1 MKKFIA
7 LLLALVM
14 ALSLVACGKTAEPAT
29 DGADDGAATEAEYVI
44 KLAGSGI
51 DNHADLLNKTFAQ
64 LVEERTEGRVTVDY
78 YPALQLG
85 SIREYHEAC
94 QAGQIQACE
103 GGAVIFANFTD
114 KWNFMN
120 LPMMF
125 DNREAVQYFLKSDVG
140 QQLIMDIAEE
150 TNLLL
155 LACSENGFQA
165 ITNNKREIHSPADMK
180 GLKIRTQESPILL
193 NAYEAL
199 GANPTPMAYSE
210 LFTALQQG
218 TVDGQVNPAV
228 VSATTNIW
236 EVQKYVTDLNL
247 IYDIISLSINY
258 DYFKSLPEDIQEI
271 IQQAADDAL
280 AVELD
285 YCAADYLQV
294 LEDNGMVVTRLTDEE
309 RAAFKEAV
317 APCFDWFKANYDEPN
332 LDTYLAAIDE
342 ANAACK

>member
-14 ALSLVACGKTAEPAT
+14 ALTLVACGKTPAEGNNG
-29 DGADDGAATEAEYVI
+29 DGAVTVEYTI
-44 KLAGSGI
+44 KLAGSGV
-51 DNHADLLNKTFAQ
+51 DNHADLLNKTFKE
-64 LVEERTEGRVTVDY
+64 LVEERSNGRIAVDY
-78 YPALQLG
+78 YPAMQLG

-103 GGAVIFANFTD
+103 GGAVIFANFTE

-120 LPMMF
+120 LPMLF
-125 DNREAVQYFLKSDVG
+125 DNREAVQYFMKSDVG
-140 QQLIMDIAEE
+140 QKLITDIAEE

-165 ITNNKREIHSPADMK
+165 ITNNKHEIHTPADMK

-193 NAYEAL
+193 NAYETL
-199 GANPTPMAYSE
+199 GANPNPMAYSE

-247 IYDIISLSINY
+247 IYDVISLSINY
-258 DYFKSLPEDIQEI
+258 DYFKALPEDLQEI
-271 IQQAADDAL
+271 VQTAADDAL
-280 AVELD
+280 AVELE
-285 YCAADYLQV
+285 YCSADYLQV
-294 LEDNGMVVTRLTDEE
+294 LEDHGMTVTRLTDEE
-309 RAAFKEAV
+309 RTAFKEAV
-317 APCFDWFKANYDEPN
+317 APTIEWFKTNYDEPN
-332 LDTYLAAIDE
+332 LDTYLAAINE